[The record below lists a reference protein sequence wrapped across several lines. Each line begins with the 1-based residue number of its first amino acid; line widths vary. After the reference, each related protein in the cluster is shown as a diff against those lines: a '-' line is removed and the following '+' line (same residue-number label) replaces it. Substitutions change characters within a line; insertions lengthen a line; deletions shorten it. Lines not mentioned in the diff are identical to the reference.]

1 MLQKRIKTEENKF
14 SEAREDDGFSSSDGE
29 FEKELA
35 RIDSY
40 ERRITLLRN
49 QIRREK
55 NMHTNKIAEKDEEIE
70 KLKNIMMKQKIDLIK
85 IEESRDTLELKRTL
99 MEKDQQLQ
107 KKDQELQ
114 EMRQSLQRSHQL
126 QLKNRELRTSN
137 NQLHYIEQQLR
148 EKDQEQQKRLQE
160 KDENILNKDKSIQA
174 LDKRLH
180 ELLAKNAELTSEIN
194 RLSDADNDF
203 DVNNQTQMQ
212 SQIAYVNLERNS
224 TPFFNDKHVVP
235 KHLTAERHEYAKN
248 YRFWDFDDGPIRYI
262 VSNFNDMNFQKAYRL
277 LGEMAQERVKQI
289 FNIGRFVDKNGT
301 RGTISSLILSHE
313 KQLAMDFERNP
324 SFTMSIRRMTLDEI
338 QQNCYGQNNHFRGP
352 RI

>member
-1 MLQKRIKTEENKF
+1 MRTDKIK
-14 SEAREDDGFSSSDGE
+14 SPDARENDGFSSSDGE
-29 FEKELA
+29 FEKEIE
-35 RIDSY
+35 RITCNIY
-40 ERRITLLRN
+40 ERRILRLRN
-49 QIRREK
+49 QIRRERNENSIEIAK
-55 NMHTNKIAEKDEEIE
+55 KDAKIEDLKSLLMEQKINIIQLEENADNLE
-70 KLKNIMMKQKIDLIK
+70 LERKLK
-85 IEESRDTLELKRTL
+85 
-99 MEKDQQLQ
+99 EKDQQLQ
-107 KKDQELQ
+107 TNGQELQ

-160 KDENILNKDKSIQA
+160 KDQNILNKNKSIQA
-174 LDKRLH
+174 LNKRLQ
-180 ELLAKNAELTSEIN
+180 ELLAENEELTSKIT
-194 RLSDADNDF
+194 RLSDTANDF
-203 DVNNQTQMQ
+203 DVNNQTQML
-212 SQIAYVNLERNS
+212 SQVAYGNLERNS

-313 KQLAMDFERNP
+313 KQLAMDFEKNP
-324 SFTMSIRRMTLDEI
+324 FFTMSIRRMTLDEI
-338 QQNCYGQNNHFRGP
+338 QQNCYGQNHHFRGP
-352 RI
+352 RM